1 VSETPAG
8 GYTQYKRQGMDM
20 AGAMRKMGE
29 YLGLVEQAD
38 YDDYDD
44 EPSIPVPVK
53 REREIE
59 RHPEPSRPAA
69 PRTGTVAHID
79 ERRRPRTSQGG
90 AIARIETITPRA
102 YNDART
108 VGENFRDGVPV
119 IMNLSEISDDDAKR
133 LVDFAAG
140 LVFSVHGSINRIT
153 AKVFLLS
160 PAGIEVSDEDRQ
172 RIAAGGS
179 FYDQT

>member
-1 VSETPAG
+1 
-8 GYTQYKRQGMDM
+8 M

-44 EPSIPVPVK
+44 EPSIVLPVP
-53 REREIE
+53 REVETRPA
-59 RHPEPSRPAA
+59 RTAAPRPAA
-69 PRTGTVAHID
+69 P
-79 ERRRPRTSQGG
+79 QGG
-90 AIARIETITPRA
+90 AQRASVASIDEHRRARPVGAVSTLTRIETVTPRA

-108 VGENFRDGVPV
+108 VGQHFRDGVPV
-119 IMNLSEISDDDAKR
+119 IMNLSEIGDADAKR

-140 LVFSVHGSINRIT
+140 LVFAAHGSINRVT

-160 PAGIEVSDEDRQ
+160 PAGIDVSDEDRE
-172 RIAAGGS
+172 RIAAGG
-179 FYDQT
+179 FYDQR